1 MTIDVD
7 PDWWRTLFDEVYL
20 VTDARS
26 VGDDAVTRQE
36 IDIFTRL
43 VPMQPHERILDL
55 CGGHGRHALELCRRG
70 FEHCIVLDY
79 SSVLLDIGRRDAG
92 RDCGAVRFIQGDAR
106 RTALAGEAFDHVLIL
121 GNSLGYISET
131 EADVSILQESRRLLK
146 PRGWLLLDVT
156 DGAAVRARIAPC
168 AWHEIGE
175 DVVVCR
181 KRELTEKRI
190 CAREMVLSKRRGM
203 IRDRTYCIRL
213 YNAQE
218 LADLLDRAGFADVQ
232 LHSGGASLHHEEDVG
247 CMNHRLLLTAR
258 KPSARRHR

>member
-20 VTDARS
+20 MTDARS
-26 VGDDAVTRQE
+26 VGDVAVTRQE
-36 IDIFTRL
+36 IDVFTTL
-43 VPMQPHERILDL
+43 VPMQPRERILDL

-70 FEHCIVLDY
+70 FERCIVLDY
-79 SSVLLDIGRRDAG
+79 SPVLLTIGRQEAAR
-92 RDCGAVRFIQGDAR
+92 RCRSVRFVQGDAR
-106 RTALAGEAFDHVLIL
+106 RTALAGEIFDHVLIL
-121 GNSLGYISET
+121 GNSLGYISEA
-131 EADVSILQESRRLLK
+131 EADLSILQESRRLLK

-156 DGAAVRARIAPC
+156 DGTAVRAKIAPR

-181 KRELTEKRI
+181 KRELEGPCI

-203 IRDRTYCIRL
+203 IRDRSYCIRL
-213 YNAQE
+213 YGAQE
-218 LADLLDRAGFADVQ
+218 LADLLNRAGFVDV
-232 LHSGGASLHHEEDVG
+232 LVHDGATSMRHEEDVG

-258 KPSARRHR
+258 KPAVRPRR